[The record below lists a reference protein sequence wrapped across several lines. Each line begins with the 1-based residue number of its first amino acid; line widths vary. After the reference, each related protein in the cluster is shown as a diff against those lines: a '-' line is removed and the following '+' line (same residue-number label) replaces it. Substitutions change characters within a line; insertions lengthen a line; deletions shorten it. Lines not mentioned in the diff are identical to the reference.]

1 MDHSPILAIIVPCF
15 CEEEV
20 LPSTNERLRALLA
33 DMVTRG
39 DVSGR
44 SCVVYV
50 DDGSSDTTWTLLK
63 GFSEAS
69 HSVCAVKLSGN
80 FGHQNAI
87 IAGMETMLHEAD
99 IFVTIDADLQ
109 DDIAAIPKMVAKY
122 KEGYEIV
129 YGVRSKRAT
138 DSWFKRTT
146 ALGFYRLM
154 QHLGTKSVF
163 NHADF
168 RLMDRRTV
176 GELLRYPERNL
187 FMRGIVPLLGFKSAT
202 VEYERSERTAGTTK
216 YPLSKMLSF
225 AVDGITSFSIRPVR
239 LVLTIGIVFVFIA
252 IIILAYVLYSKFS
265 GHAVSGWSSMILSMW
280 FIGGCIL
287 IGLGIV
293 GEYIG
298 KIYIEVKGRPRY
310 HIEDTTGQLPSQ
322 KQHTH

>member
-1 MDHSPILAIIVPCF
+1 
-15 CEEEV
+15 
-20 LPSTNERLRALLA
+20 
-33 DMVTRG
+33 
-39 DVSGR
+39 
-44 SCVVYV
+44 
-50 DDGSSDTTWTLLK
+50 
-63 GFSEAS
+63 
-69 HSVCAVKLSGN
+69 
-80 FGHQNAI
+80 
-87 IAGMETMLHEAD
+87 
-99 IFVTIDADLQ
+99 
-109 DDIAAIPKMVAKY
+109 
-122 KEGYEIV
+122 
-129 YGVRSKRAT
+129 
-138 DSWFKRTT
+138 
-146 ALGFYRLM
+146 
-154 QHLGTKSVF
+154 
-163 NHADF
+163 
-168 RLMDRRTV
+168 
-176 GELLRYPERNL
+176 
-187 FMRGIVPLLGFKSAT
+187 MRGIVPLLGFKSAT

-310 HIEDTTGQLPSQ
+310 HIEATTGQLPSQ

>member
-1 MDHSPILAIIVPCF
+1 
-15 CEEEV
+15 
-20 LPSTNERLRALLA
+20 
-33 DMVTRG
+33 
-39 DVSGR
+39 
-44 SCVVYV
+44 
-50 DDGSSDTTWTLLK
+50 
-63 GFSEAS
+63 
-69 HSVCAVKLSGN
+69 
-80 FGHQNAI
+80 
-87 IAGMETMLHEAD
+87 
-99 IFVTIDADLQ
+99 
-109 DDIAAIPKMVAKY
+109 
-122 KEGYEIV
+122 
-129 YGVRSKRAT
+129 
-138 DSWFKRTT
+138 
-146 ALGFYRLM
+146 M

-239 LVLTIGIVFVFIA
+239 LVLTMGIVFVFIA

-310 HIEDTTGQLPSQ
+310 HIEATTGQLPSQ

>member
-1 MDHSPILAIIVPCF
+1 
-15 CEEEV
+15 
-20 LPSTNERLRALLA
+20 
-33 DMVTRG
+33 
-39 DVSGR
+39 
-44 SCVVYV
+44 
-50 DDGSSDTTWTLLK
+50 
-63 GFSEAS
+63 
-69 HSVCAVKLSGN
+69 
-80 FGHQNAI
+80 
-87 IAGMETMLHEAD
+87 
-99 IFVTIDADLQ
+99 
-109 DDIAAIPKMVAKY
+109 
-122 KEGYEIV
+122 
-129 YGVRSKRAT
+129 
-138 DSWFKRTT
+138 
-146 ALGFYRLM
+146 M

-239 LVLTIGIVFVFIA
+239 LVLTMGIVFVFIA

-310 HIEDTTGQLPSQ
+310 HIEATIGQLPSQ

>member
-1 MDHSPILAIIVPCF
+1 PHADAI
-15 CEEEV
+15 
-20 LPSTNERLRALLA
+20 
-33 DMVTRG
+33 
-39 DVSGR
+39 VS
-44 SCVVYV
+44 
-50 DDGSSDTTWTLLK
+50 
-63 GFSEAS
+63 
-69 HSVCAVKLSGN
+69 
-80 FGHQNAI
+80 
-87 IAGMETMLHEAD
+87 
-99 IFVTIDADLQ
+99 IDADLQ
-109 DDIAAIPKMVAKY
+109 DDPDVILQMVAHY
-122 KEGYEIV
+122 REGADLV
-129 YGVRSKRAT
+129 FGVRDDRSS
-138 DSWFKRTT
+138 DSWFKRAT

-310 HIEDTTGQLPSQ
+310 HIEATTGQLPSQ

>member
-1 MDHSPILAIIVPCF
+1 
-15 CEEEV
+15 
-20 LPSTNERLRALLA
+20 
-33 DMVTRG
+33 
-39 DVSGR
+39 
-44 SCVVYV
+44 
-50 DDGSSDTTWTLLK
+50 
-63 GFSEAS
+63 
-69 HSVCAVKLSGN
+69 
-80 FGHQNAI
+80 
-87 IAGMETMLHEAD
+87 
-99 IFVTIDADLQ
+99 
-109 DDIAAIPKMVAKY
+109 
-122 KEGYEIV
+122 
-129 YGVRSKRAT
+129 
-138 DSWFKRTT
+138 
-146 ALGFYRLM
+146 M

-216 YPLSKMLSF
+216 YPFSKMLSF

-310 HIEDTTGQLPSQ
+310 HIEATTGQLPSQ